1 MHPFT
6 QGFKKKWFAFA
17 LHSEHSL
24 QGWQSPKWYLV
35 TPWIV
40 CCSVPA
46 PWLLESCYGTW
57 WCQIAWTLDCHPA
70 LQQHPIKHKP
80 GWRTHGVP
88 MVLHGDEVPVV
99 GIGKIW
105 SRSSLCFSDCS
116 LLANAMGG
124 TMDDVQL
131 YCWSVFEK
139 FCVPSTPFLLGTM
152 DTFFKIMQWSFQA
165 MYMGVWPDTD
175 WTGSMYHHSTP
186 EGRKA
191 GTPLAG
197 GYFGVLL
204 QLSGDLD
211 YFHKWLGLPQSTTH
225 SKPCA
230 LCKAQYSGTNSWLD
244 NRPGSPW
251 QNTILT
257 AANWQSWWTTDC
269 SLFKLPG
276 MTSMSIALD
285 LMHNFYLG
293 WLQYF
298 FGSVFW
304 LLCFECLD
312 LAPLSNLHTIWNFI
326 KEAQQGDNSRHKYRH
341 RLDKL
346 SMFVKKTGFPKLKGR
361 ASDIRGLD
369 KALLSCWQQFMIPE
383 NMQHKQVEAFLKLL
397 LEVND
402 TLNDFSPK
410 YGFWKVPQEHW
421 QNLKQKACAM
431 AQLHVQLSEHYQ
443 ELGVSLFNITSKTHF
458 TLHSIFL
465 AKDLHPS
472 LTWCF
477 KGESMMKKMQTV
489 FKSCLAGNKHFNVGR
504 MSAVKFRHLLYIK
517 IKEHR
522 DWWNVSKRWLLNS
535 CHKVQYNFSFNK
547 NNVHQIL
554 MYVQVLRSTR
564 IQHQNLMY
572 TSSQKYKVSTA
583 KMYTKAWCI
592 QVGRTLYLRLGCIYI
607 PVSCQCDVLVRFACL
622 CTCDLK
628 CMMYL
633 WDLHVLVL
641 VTWNVWCTFEICM
654 SLYFCDLKCLM
665 YFWDLHVFVL
675 VWLEMY
681 DVLLRFAC
689 LCTYGLGWVI
699 WKIWSRFLIWKQ
711 RENSNV
717 VY

>member
-1 MHPFT
+1 MEPAGRGLKRKGGVQQRLRRTQEDLEKESALETLLMTYLAQGILSANLIHGIVVAAAKDIQATKDGFTLPAIDRIANVAHGRNLNASIHTRLQKKSDLPSPFT
-6 QGFKKKWFAFA
+6 VNIPFKDGNHPTGILLPHELFAALYQHPGFWKVAMVPDDAKLPELWTAIQG
-17 LHSEHSL
+17 
-24 QGWQSPKWYLV
+24 
-35 TPWIV
+35 
-40 CCSVPA
+40 
-46 PWLLESCYGTW
+46 
-57 WCQIAWTLDCHPA
+57 HPA
-70 LQQHPIKHKP
+70 LQQHPIKHKA
-80 GWRTHGVP
+80 GRRTHGVP

-105 SRSSLCFSDCS
+105 SRSSLCFSYCS

-124 TMDDVQL
+124 TMDDIQL

-326 KEAQQGDNSRHKYRH
+326 KEVQQGDNSRRKYRH

-465 AKDLHPS
+465 AEDLRPS

-517 IKEHR
+517 IKEHS
-522 DWWNVSKRWLLNS
+522 D
-535 CHKVQYNFSFNK
+535 
-547 NNVHQIL
+547 
-554 MYVQVLRSTR
+554 
-564 IQHQNLMY
+564 
-572 TSSQKYKVSTA
+572 
-583 KMYTKAWCI
+583 
-592 QVGRTLYLRLGCIYI
+592 
-607 PVSCQCDVLVRFACL
+607 
-622 CTCDLK
+622 
-628 CMMYL
+628 
-633 WDLHVLVL
+633 
-641 VTWNVWCTFEICM
+641 
-654 SLYFCDLKCLM
+654 
-665 YFWDLHVFVL
+665 
-675 VWLEMY
+675 
-681 DVLLRFAC
+681 
-689 LCTYGLGWVI
+689 
-699 WKIWSRFLIWKQ
+699 
-711 RENSNV
+711 
-717 VY
+717 